1 MHAQAVLP
9 RERIFLH
16 QTVIGVAK
24 LATERLIVRWPEPG
38 RVFAFG
44 FGGVLTTTTTGT
56 LLFRGNQK
64 RFNVAIFNAL
74 PETDLFF
81 RIQLT
86 PVLRIVLFSHTIPRL
101 CCTEG
106 ANGTETGIAVF

>member
-1 MHAQAVLP
+1 
-9 RERIFLH
+9 
-16 QTVIGVAK
+16 
-24 LATERLIVRWPEPG
+24 
-38 RVFAFG
+38 
-44 FGGVLTTTTTGT
+44 
-56 LLFRGNQK
+56 
-64 RFNVAIFNAL
+64 VAIFNAL

>member
-1 MHAQAVLP
+1 
-9 RERIFLH
+9 
-16 QTVIGVAK
+16 
-24 LATERLIVRWPEPG
+24 
-38 RVFAFG
+38 
-44 FGGVLTTTTTGT
+44 VLTTTTTGT
-56 LLFRGNQK
+56 LLSRETRK
-64 RFNVAIFNAL
+64 DSTWPSSTL

>member
-1 MHAQAVLP
+1 MHAKSALTRGRV
-9 RERIFLH
+9 FFH
-16 QTVIGVAK
+16 QTVIGVPQ
-24 LATERLIVRWPEPG
+24 LATQRLIVRRPEPG

-44 FGGVLTTTTTGT
+44 LSGVFTATATGT
-56 LLFRGNQK
+56 FLLRRNQK
-64 RFNVAIFNAL
+64 RPDVTIINAL

-86 PVLRIVLFSHTIPRL
+86 PVLRIVLFSHTFPRL

-106 ANGTETGIAVF
+106 ANDTETGIAVF

>member
-1 MHAQAVLP
+1 VT
-9 RERIFLH
+9 I
-16 QTVIGVAK
+16 I
-24 LATERLIVRWPEPG
+24 
-38 RVFAFG
+38 
-44 FGGVLTTTTTGT
+44 
-56 LLFRGNQK
+56 
-64 RFNVAIFNAL
+64 NAL

-86 PVLRIVLFSHTIPRL
+86 PVLRIVLFSHTFPRL

>member
-1 MHAQAVLP
+1 MAGT
-9 RERIFLH
+9 RTGFRIWVWWSAHHDDDGYASF
-16 QTVIGVAK
+16 
-24 LATERLIVRWPEPG
+24 P
-38 RVFAFG
+38 
-44 FGGVLTTTTTGT
+44 
-56 LLFRGNQK
+56 GNQK

>member
-1 MHAQAVLP
+1 MRSSALT
-9 RERIFLH
+9 RGRIFFH
-16 QTVIGVAK
+16 QTVIGVPQ
-24 LATERLIVRWPEPG
+24 LATQRLIVRRPEPG

-44 FGGVLTTTTTGT
+44 FSGVFTATATGT
-56 LLFRGNQK
+56 FLLRRNQK
-64 RFNVAIFNAL
+64 RPDVTIINAL

-86 PVLRIVLFSHTIPRL
+86 PVLRIVLFSHTFPRL

-106 ANGTETGIAVF
+106 VNDTETGIEVF